1 MDKPADP
8 EAKAH
13 LDKGSP
19 TYWVKVFKGTPVSVV
34 VPPYIR
40 FLQGILALRHA
51 QLFLV
56 AAQEVARGGHP
67 ALSKALS
74 KLEAS
79 PDAKQAEITYETFF
93 ASHLLINLVSE
104 VEHFF
109 GSAVS
114 AALRL
119 YPRKMGGQTF
129 KLSEIVSASSNDE
142 LIDRAADS
150 VMNDLMY
157 KKPLEYIKSLAE
169 ILSIDAKELDKYWP
183 RFVELKACR
192 DLGVHNNWVVNEIY
206 LRKLKEADTLSTL
219 ALGDRIVPTFLY
231 LEEATD
237 LCAALVKAMA
247 DLLGSKWIRVLEGD
261 STRSDQ

>member
-1 MDKPADP
+1 MDKPTGRKDST
-8 EAKAH
+8 H

-19 TYWVKVFKGTPVSVV
+19 TYWVEAFRGTPVSIV

-40 FLQGILALRHA
+40 FLQGVRALRQA
-51 QLFLV
+51 QLFLIQ
-56 AAQEVARGGHP
+56 AQIVARGGHP
-67 ALSKALS
+67 ALSEALGGLEDS
-74 KLEAS
+74 K
-79 PDAKQAEITYETFF
+79 DARQAEITYETFF

-109 GSAVS
+109 GGAVS

-119 YPRKMGGQTF
+119 YPGKMGSHTF

-142 LIDRAADS
+142 LIDQAAAS

-169 ILSIDAKELDKYWP
+169 ILSIDARELDAHWP
-183 RFVELKACR
+183 PFVELKARR

-206 LRKLKEADTLSTL
+206 LRKLREAGTPSPH
-219 ALGDRIVPTFLY
+219 ALGERIIPTFSY
-231 LEEATD
+231 LQEGTAM
-237 LCAALVKAMA
+237 CAALVKAMA
-247 DLLGSKWIRVLEGD
+247 DLLGTKWIPVLEEG
-261 STRSDQ
+261 SRESGQ